1 MSNRSAMLAMTG
13 CLALMLAA
21 CGSSNGTAG
30 AGSGTST
37 PPASGVTSAA
47 ASDATT
53 TRLPSTSS
61 VASSP
66 VDTARAA
73 AFCEQGGGEVQTRA
87 AFWGTNGDEA
97 NWLPLAGS
105 NTMCRFQADDDAH
118 SRIYVDLTTLS
129 SPVPTLAALAYLS
142 KVPMPTGS
150 GGGNP
155 ATGYCSKELG
165 GSSTFGAVGAS
176 GGGWVAKA
184 DPDDIVVAL
193 CVFPDLS
200 FIDEWGL
207 AYHSDGSIRGTD
219 LATVMAYQPDGQL
232 PPVFPTG
239 SAGPTS

>member
-61 VASSP
+61 AASSPTASSP

-105 NTMCRFQADDDAH
+105 NTMCRFQADDEAH

-142 KVPMPTGS
+142 KVPMPTSS
-150 GGGNP
+150 GGANP

-165 GSSTFGAVGAS
+165 ARPRSERLAHPVGGGSPKLTPTTSWSRSACFRTSRSSTNGV
-176 GGGWVAKA
+176 W
-184 DPDDIVVAL
+184 PIT
-193 CVFPDLS
+193 P
-200 FIDEWGL
+200 
-207 AYHSDGSIRGTD
+207 
-219 LATVMAYQPDGQL
+219 MAR
-232 PPVFPTG
+232 
-239 SAGPTS
+239 SAAQIWRR